1 MKPKTLIN
9 LARVVISLA
18 ALAFLVWKIGLGET
32 LDVFRAADLRLL
44 VLAFALFAT
53 SLFVRAGRW
62 ATLLWAL
69 GLRVPFLR
77 LVRLYFVG
85 QFFSSFLPSQF
96 GGDVVRALE
105 LTEDTPTPAAVGTVL
120 VDRMTGLMVLMAMGL
135 LTLPF
140 SATRLAPW
148 LVGLLVVVAGGG
160 LLAGGLLL
168 EGRLLRRLTGW
179 LPERLSL
186 SGSGAPGKLY
196 AAITGCGWRALGR
209 AFAIS
214 LAFNLINISIN
225 YLCGRAVGIDVGL
238 DYFFITAPLI
248 SVTGMIPISVGGVGV
263 RDWVMVALFDP
274 VGIDDNA
281 AAAMSW
287 CLYGVSAA
295 TGLVGGLLY
304 LWGGARNIV
313 RARDHEPDRSPRR

>member
-1 MKPKTLIN
+1 MNRKRWLN
-9 LARVVISLA
+9 LARVLVSIG
-18 ALAFLVWKIGLGET
+18 ALAFLLWKIGLGET
-32 LDVFRAADLRLL
+32 LDVLRSADLRLL
-44 VLAFALFAT
+44 LIASALFIL
-53 SLFVRAGRW
+53 SLVVRAARW
-62 ATLLWAL
+62 GVLLWAL
-69 GLRVPFLR
+69 NLDVPFRR
-77 LVRLYFVG
+77 LVHLYFVG

-120 VDRMTGLMVLMAMGL
+120 VDRMTGLLVLMAMGL
-135 LTLPF
+135 ATLPF
-140 SATRLAPW
+140 SASQLAPW
-148 LVGLLVVVAGGG
+148 LVWLLIGVAGGG
-160 LLAGGLLL
+160 LVAGGLLL

-186 SGSGAPGKLY
+186 SGSGFMGRIF

-214 LAFNLINISIN
+214 FFFNLMNIYIN
-225 YLCGRAVGIDVGL
+225 YLCGRAVGADVGL
-238 DYFFITAPLI
+238 DYFFIVSPII

-274 VGIDDNA
+274 AGIDSNA
-281 AAAMSW
+281 AAAMSL

-295 TGLVGGLLY
+295 AGLIGGALY
-304 LWGGARNIV
+304 LGQSARQI
-313 RARDHEPDRSPRR
+313 ARDRAGHDAP